1 MDDSGR
7 CPCGTGLTYSECCG
21 RLHAGAAAPTAD
33 ALMRSR
39 FSAFALGDVG
49 YLLDTWHAST
59 RPAVL
64 ELDDA
69 VRWLRLDILDRVDG
83 RLLDSSGVVEFEAF
97 YRGGSQRE
105 CSRFVREGGRWYY
118 VGEEITG

>member
-21 RLHAGAAAPTAD
+21 RLHAGAAAPTAE

-49 YLLDTWHAST
+49 YLLDTWHVST
-59 RPAVL
+59 RPAAL
-64 ELDDA
+64 ELDDE

-83 RLLDSSGVVEFEAF
+83 RPLDSSGVVEFEAF

-105 CSRFVREGGRWYY
+105 RSRFVREGGRWYY